1 MSFRI
6 EQKLLIN
13 FSQIFNFKKWLNEK
27 GYKKLYDD
35 RIVNSLY
42 FENISNSMFH
52 DSEEGIV
59 PRKKIRVRNYPQNKI
74 EEYFL
79 ENKISSLEG
88 RFKKKESITK
98 KELQKIEKI
107 GYSDNLYS
115 SCHPKLYITYT
126 REYYNCETSRLTIDT
141 NIIYRD
147 YKNKNLKKKDTSIA
161 VEIKTNPNH
170 SLDELLQQFPFQRI
184 RFSKYSRGFIL
195 LYT

>member
-6 EQKLLIN
+6 EQKLLVN
-13 FSQIFNFKKWLNEK
+13 YSQIFNFKKWLNEK

-52 DSEEGIV
+52 DSEEGVV
-59 PRKKIRVRNYPQNKI
+59 PRKKIRVRNYPQSKI

-88 RFKKKESITK
+88 RFKKKKSITK
-98 KELQKIEKI
+98 KELKKIEKI
-107 GYSDNLYS
+107 GYSDNFYS
-115 SCHPKLYITYT
+115 SCHPKFYITYI
-126 REYYNCETSRLTIDT
+126 REYYNCKTSRLTIDT